1 MLLALSIQPLHAQD
15 DTMKTISKT
24 VIGMF
29 ALYGAYSLLSSIFGS
44 YQKVVSNQ
52 KIVSKE
58 ESFTLQH
65 VNCGDL
71 IIKNTC
77 GSVSI
82 KIWDNNYIQVDAT
95 KKAGT
100 HEELKKLTIK
110 HAHNPHDISLISEW
124 DSKVIKH
131 ASINYC
137 VNVPKSMKN
146 SNITTKNGSIY
157 IKSLEGDHSV
167 RTSNGSIVIVN
178 GATADVRTSNGKVE
192 LRDISGAWKVVS
204 SNGSLHL
211 ESVAGDGNGISSNG
225 SIMVI
230 NCGGKNFVQTTNG
243 SIHII
248 NSPNTTGST
257 TNGEVKKDNKR
268 LD

>member
-1 MLLALSIQPLHAQD
+1 MLLALSIQPLYAQD
-15 DTMKTISKT
+15 DTMKTISKA
-24 VIGMF
+24 VVGMF

-44 YQKVVSNQ
+44 YQNG
-52 KIVSKE
+52 VSKE
-58 ESFTLQH
+58 ESLTLQH

-82 KIWDNNYIQVDAT
+82 KVWDNNYIQVDAT

-100 HEELKKLTIK
+100 QEDLKKLTIE
-110 HAHNPHDISLISEW
+110 HVHTSRDISLISEW

-137 VNVPKSMKN
+137 VNVPTSMKN
-146 SNITTKNGSIY
+146 SHVTTKNGSIY
-157 IKSLEGDHSV
+157 IKSLVGNHIV
-167 RTSNGSIVIVN
+167 RTSNGSIVIIN
-178 GATADVRTSNGKVE
+178 GTTADVSTSNGKVE

-204 SNGSLHL
+204 SNGALHI
-211 ESVAGDGNGISSNG
+211 ESVAGDGTGISSNG
-225 SIMVI
+225 SITVI
-230 NCGGKNFVQTTNG
+230 NCNGNNFVQTTNG

-248 NSPNTTGST
+248 NSPNTTGFT
-257 TNGEVKKDNKR
+257 TNGEVKKR
-268 LD
+268 